1 MTKAA
6 MLFPGQ
12 GSQYVGMGKDLVASF
27 PRARELYAE
36 ADDTLGLP
44 LSRISFEG
52 DTETLTATKNAQPAI
67 LIHSVAVQRILV
79 EEGGI
84 APAIAAGHSLG
95 EYSALV
101 AAGVV
106 DAMDALKIVRK
117 RGELMFEAGTRQP
130 GTMAAVIGMERDALE
145 AVCREAAAGE
155 TVVVANINSPG
166 QLVVSGAV
174 AAVER
179 AMKLAEQRGARK
191 VVRLNVS
198 GAFHSPLMSPAG
210 RELVEYIKGFPFRDA
225 SVGVVCNADAKLVTR
240 SDEIVGALGRQLTS
254 PVLWADSM
262 AVLCERWSGPILE
275 VGPGKVLAGLLKRID
290 AARPVRSIGT
300 SGELSEAL
308 AAGAGRTPRSA

>member
-12 GSQYVGMGKDLVASF
+12 GSQYVGMGKDLVDSF
-27 PRARELYAE
+27 PRAAELYQQ

-52 DTETLTATKNAQPAI
+52 DAETLTATKNAQPAI
-67 LIHSVAVQRILV
+67 LIHSVAVMRILA
-79 EEGGI
+79 EEGGLG
-84 APAIAAGHSLG
+84 PAITAGHSLG

-106 DAMDALKIVRK
+106 DAMDALRIVRK
-117 RGELMFEAGTRQP
+117 RGELMYDAGTREP
-130 GTMAAVIGMERDALE
+130 GTMAAIIGMEYPELD
-145 AVCREAAAGE
+145 AVCREAAGGE

-166 QLVVSGAV
+166 QLVISGGV

-179 AMKLAEQRGARK
+179 AMELAGERGARK

-210 RELVEYIKGFPFRDA
+210 RELVAYIKGFPFRDA
-225 SVGVVCNADAKLVTR
+225 SVGVVTNADAKVVTR
-240 SDEIVGALGRQLTS
+240 ADEIVDALGRQLTS
-254 PVLWADSM
+254 PVRWADSM
-262 AVLCERWSGPILE
+262 SVLCAQWSGPILE

-290 AARPVRSIGT
+290 ASRPVQSIGT
-300 SGELSEAL
+300 SAELADAL
-308 AAGAGRTPRSA
+308 AAGAGRATGAA